1 MNRMTVLVLVAVLA
15 GAMAPESMAAKAK
28 ARRGVFGTINGK
40 NFKAK
45 NTGNAGDPCVNGI
58 YRPATGSV
66 TFVALE
72 CRGKRRRQGTAVKKN
87 YQLLVMAC
95 ANFDQNVD
103 VSTLPL
109 EIPCG
114 GSGYTETKT
123 GRFRIPVSMTT
134 WGANFEFPPSG
145 IPTSNVR
152 MRIDAFDGSRVRGAI
167 YGVFEEPLVGAA
179 SPPAEISGELFF
191 DFPFQIQ

>member
-1 MNRMTVLVLVAVLA
+1 MAVTVLVSLAVFA
-15 GAMAPESMAAKAK
+15 GAMASEATAARAK
-28 ARRGVFGTINGK
+28 VRRGVFGTINGK
-40 NFKAK
+40 SFKAK
-45 NTGNAGDPCVNGI
+45 NTGSADDPCVNGI
-58 YRPATGSV
+58 FRPGDGIV

-72 CRGKRRRQGTAVKKN
+72 CRGRRRRQGTAVKKN

-95 ANFDQNVD
+95 ANFDPMVD
-103 VSTLPL
+103 VGALPL
-109 EIPCG
+109 DIPCG

-152 MRIDAFDGSRVRGAI
+152 MRIDAFDGSSLRGVI
-167 YGVFEEPLVGAA
+167 YGVFEESLVGPA
-179 SPPAEISGELFF
+179 SPPAQIGDELFF
-191 DFPFQIQ
+191 DFPLRIQ